1 MDVASGT
8 ESELKSRSVGRRGA
22 ARDACVRAAR
32 TDGSVDDD
40 APPPRG
46 GGGGPGAVREDSCR
60 GGVAE
65 ADTASRR
72 AGRRVRR
79 ASRLVWV
86 AVAEREKRMHSGDAM
101 TSAKWVT
108 TSALCLGGFFFF
120 LGEVFWVDFAGSPG

>member
-46 GGGGPGAVREDSCR
+46 GGGGGPGAVREEDSCR

-79 ASRLVWV
+79 AS
-86 AVAEREKRMHSGDAM
+86 
-101 TSAKWVT
+101 
-108 TSALCLGGFFFF
+108 F
-120 LGEVFWVDFAGSPG
+120 GSPWRKERSVCTVETR

>member
-46 GGGGPGAVREDSCR
+46 GGGTGCRAGGGLVSWWRGR
-60 GGVAE
+60 GGH
-65 ADTASRR
+65 
-72 AGRRVRR
+72 G
-79 ASRLVWV
+79 
-86 AVAEREKRMHSGDAM
+86 
-101 TSAKWVT
+101 
-108 TSALCLGGFFFF
+108 
-120 LGEVFWVDFAGSPG
+120 